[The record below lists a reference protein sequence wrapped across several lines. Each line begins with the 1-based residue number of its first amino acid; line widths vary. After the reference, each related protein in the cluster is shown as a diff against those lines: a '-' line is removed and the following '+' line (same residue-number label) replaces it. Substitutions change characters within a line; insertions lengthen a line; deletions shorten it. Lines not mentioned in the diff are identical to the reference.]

1 MWVGLK
7 LNVIFGN
14 YLHSFEMAQLQM
26 CSILLKIQKNYKYEN
41 YFKLSQQNFG
51 DKFPTIKN
59 QLVKKIP
66 TCIRPHENCQFTVK
80 SARDFTFIFGNCMCL
95 FGTYLQEK
103 LIVSQLIPG
112 LFQPMAQSA

>member
-1 MWVGLK
+1 MLNFIKDIEK
-7 LNVIFGN
+7 LQVRK
-14 YLHSFEMAQLQM
+14 
-26 CSILLKIQKNYKYEN
+26 LL
-41 YFKLSQQNFG
+41 KLSQQNFG
-51 DKFPTIKN
+51 DKFPKTTKN

-66 TCIRPHENCQFTVK
+66 TCIRPHENCQFTIK

-112 LFQPMAQSA
+112 LF